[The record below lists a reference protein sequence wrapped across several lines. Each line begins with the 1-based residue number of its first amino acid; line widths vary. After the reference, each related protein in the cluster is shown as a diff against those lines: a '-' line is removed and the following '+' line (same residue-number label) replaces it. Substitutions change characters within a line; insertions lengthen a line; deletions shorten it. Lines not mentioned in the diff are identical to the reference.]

1 MNIPLVTSSV
11 IAGSWILV
19 AIGLWRHGR
28 ALSNTAAVQQV
39 RRTAARR
46 FRALHLVSLILL
58 LALADWWLLCVW
70 QWQWLSHTVNPVLIV
85 AGVLTVTALM
95 VTSLLTAIYPEV
107 PGHRW
112 LRLAENIAI
121 AILASGLAV
130 IAVVGM
136 RTAMAPADLWS
147 YAGLAALS
155 LGLGFYL
162 MSRPAARGALI
173 LASRVGA
180 SGMPARQEATLKRL
194 VRRHRPAIVGG
205 VLAVILGVWF
215 SALAAEHMT
224 GEQGARTA
232 AERSP
237 G

>member
-1 MNIPLVTSSV
+1 MNIPLLTSSV
-11 IAGSWILV
+11 LGGSWLLV

-28 ALSNTAAVQQV
+28 TLANTAAAQQA
-39 RRTAARR
+39 RRAAARR
-46 FRALHLVSLILL
+46 FRALHLMSLVLL

-70 QWQWLSHTVNPVLIV
+70 QWQWLSYTVNAGLIV
-85 AGVLTVTALM
+85 AGVLMVTALM
-95 VTSLLTAIYPEV
+95 VTSILTAIYPEV
-107 PGHRW
+107 PGRRW
-112 LRLAENIAI
+112 LRLAENIGI

-147 YAGLAALS
+147 FAGLAALS

-173 LASRVGA
+173 LAGRVGT

-194 VRRHRPAIVGG
+194 VRRHRPALVGG
-205 VLAVILGVWF
+205 MLAVVLGIWF
-215 SALAAEHMT
+215 SVLAAEQMT
-224 GEQGARTA
+224 GEAGARTA